1 MVPEETTIDNSLA
14 SGFLTFF
21 ATSLGMMP
29 IIGLFVLN
37 QEQSIVDRPEVLV
50 GAALLAIT
58 ITALTTYTRSDAVD
72 SVIHDADASETIWG
86 ELISYTA
93 ILIAAFIVTSFVL
106 IPIQTRLGHPELT
119 SFVQLAL
126 CSGIGLTI
134 ISLHRNDRVELPGWI
149 TAAQWGF
156 WDHFALFGA
165 VTALT
170 VIYSN
175 TVFDPTSGL
184 LAGTG
189 LLFGV
194 TAVILKIKTT
204 VDTQTKSSSTAS

>member
-1 MVPEETTIDNSLA
+1 MGSEETTTNTSILSGSLICF
-14 SGFLTFF
+14 GTL
-21 ATSLGMMP
+21 LGTMP

-37 QEQSIVDRPEVLV
+37 QEQSIIDRPEVLV

-58 ITALTTYTRSDAVD
+58 ITALTIYTRSDAVE
-72 SVIHDADASETIWG
+72 SIIHDADASETIWG
-86 ELISYTA
+86 ELISYTVL
-93 ILIAAFIVTSFVL
+93 LIAAFIVTSFVL

-119 SFVQLAL
+119 SFVQLSL
-126 CSGIGLTI
+126 CTGIGLVI
-134 ISLHRNDRVELPGWI
+134 ISLHRNKRIELPSWI

-189 LLFGV
+189 LLFGA
-194 TAVILKIKTT
+194 TAVLLKIKTT
-204 VDTQTKSSSTAS
+204 VDNRPNSSSTAS